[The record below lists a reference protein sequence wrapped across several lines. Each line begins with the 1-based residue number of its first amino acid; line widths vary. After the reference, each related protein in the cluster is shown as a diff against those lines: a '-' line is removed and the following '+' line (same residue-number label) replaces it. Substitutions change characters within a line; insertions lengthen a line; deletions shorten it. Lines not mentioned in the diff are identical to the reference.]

1 MYEDISTVNKLYI
14 LITPDSDLYYFIRA
28 SLAKL
33 HMYGK
38 NLFWVMAANTQK
50 CVQTVCLIRNPSIYN
65 YFSK

>member
-33 HMYGK
+33 PMYSK
-38 NLFWVMAANTQK
+38 NLFWVMAANIPEMCSNSLLNQK
-50 CVQTVCLIRNPSIYN
+50 SVNL
-65 YFSK
+65 